1 MGKKPFE
8 KVRWQINVER
18 LARAGIVLVPIY
30 FITKASNVKMKG
42 ARIV

>member
-30 FITKASNVKMKG
+30 FISKASGVKMKG